1 MPGKYSKGFVLLERP
16 VPPEKKNDITEK
28 YQVVIDVAVTDE
40 DHWIQRVWCSTDL
53 LLTTVA
59 ETLRTAAEELDFEVD
74 V

>member
-1 MPGKYSKGFVLLERP
+1 MSGKYSKGFVLLERP
-16 VPPEKKNDITEK
+16 VPQENDITEK
-28 YQVVIDVAVTDE
+28 YQIIVDVAITDE
-40 DHWIQRVWCSTDL
+40 EHWIQRVWCSTDL